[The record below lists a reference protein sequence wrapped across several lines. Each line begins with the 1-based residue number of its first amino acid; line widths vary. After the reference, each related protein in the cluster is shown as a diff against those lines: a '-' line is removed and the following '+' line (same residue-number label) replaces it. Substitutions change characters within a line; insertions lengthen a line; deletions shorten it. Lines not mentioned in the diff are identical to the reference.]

1 MRLNGVNS
9 VNGINGIK
17 RKAEYN
23 EVEYNKRHK
32 YNCNGDYIVMKKDPV
47 KESVPTRK
55 PTRKNPSSDKD
66 LMKKF
71 FNDSQISGKDSPD
84 NSDDEDDTDVGDS
97 ENKCVNPVCDHKDY
111 TDDELKALKKKSK
124 EPVPEP
130 IKNINDLIELGKK
143 YHCKKNKTYFGLDLM
158 LLCRL
163 VEPLTK
169 LTNMIGMQNVKEH
182 IVDQIVYFLQKF
194 HHKERCNDCYNCIYE
209 LPCSQA
215 MNNDMLHTVI
225 TGSPGVGK
233 TELGKI
239 LGHVYKALGVL
250 SKGSFN
256 IASRSDLIGEYLG
269 HTAAKTQAFIDKCE
283 GGVMFID
290 EAYSLGDREGRDSFS
305 KEAIDTLNQNMSE
318 KRDLLVIIA
327 GYKDQLEKCFFN
339 VNPGLNRRFS
349 FKYDINPYSPEEL
362 LDIFLLKVR
371 KDDWTTCFID
381 EHEDK
386 KKYDECLDMFKKYKH
401 HMVNMAGDVE
411 SLLLNAKILH
421 GRRVIFLDESHK
433 KVLTLDDIEKGFESL
448 IKHRK
453 DSNINNIQTVYS
465 DKK

>member
-1 MRLNGVNS
+1 MRQA
-9 VNGINGIK
+9 GINNIK

-23 EVEYNKRHK
+23 EVEYNKRRK
-32 YNCNGDYIVMKKDPV
+32 YDCNGGYIVMKKDPV
-47 KESVPTRK
+47 VVPSK
-55 PTRKNPSSDKD
+55 KSTRKNKPSDPND

-71 FNDSQISGKDSPD
+71 FNDSQISGRDSPD
-84 NSDDEDDTDVGDS
+84 NSDDEVDDDVDSGDT
-97 ENKCVNPVCDHKDY
+97 EHTKCVNPQCDHRDY
-111 TDDELKALKKKSK
+111 TDDELKALKKKPK

-143 YHCKKNKTYFGLDLM
+143 YHCMKNKTYYGLDLM

-169 LTNMIGMQNVKEH
+169 LKNMIGMQNVKEH

-194 HHKERCNDCYNCIYE
+194 HHKERCHDCYNCIYD

-250 SKGSFN
+250 SKGTFN
-256 IASRSDLIGEYLG
+256 IATRSDLIGKYLG
-269 HTAAKTQAFIDKCE
+269 HTAAKTQAFIDKCD

-290 EAYSLGDREGRDSFS
+290 EAYSLGSPENRDSFS
-305 KEAIDTLNQNMSE
+305 KECLDTLNQNMSE
-318 KRDLLVIIA
+318 KRDFLVIIA
-327 GYKDQLEKCFFN
+327 GYEKDLEDSFFKAN
-339 VNPGLNRRFS
+339 AGLKRRFT
-349 FKYDINPYSPEEL
+349 FRYDLKAYTPEEL
-362 LDIFLLKVR
+362 MEIFLLKVR

-381 EHEDK
+381 DHEDK
-386 KKYDECLDMFKKYKH
+386 KKHDECLDLFKKYKH
-401 HMVNMAGDVE
+401 LMVNQAGDVE
-411 SLLLNAKILH
+411 SLLLNCKILH
-421 GRRVIFLDESHK
+421 GRRVIFLDNSHK
-433 KVLTLDDIEKGFESL
+433 KVLTLHDVETGFETL

-453 DSNINNIQTVYS
+453 GSGTNNIQTVYS